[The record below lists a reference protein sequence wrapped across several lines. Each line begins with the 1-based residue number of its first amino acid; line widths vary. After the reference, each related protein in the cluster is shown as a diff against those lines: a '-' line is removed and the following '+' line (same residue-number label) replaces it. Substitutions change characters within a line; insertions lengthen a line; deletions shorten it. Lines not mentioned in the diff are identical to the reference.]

1 MENNEIVETG
11 KEIESKWALRDRLRS
26 KALWAAVAGLIV
38 VICSAFDLWDKIGI
52 TQPELQAIFTAVGA
66 VLTAFGVFNHPTS
79 RDRF

>member
-1 MENNEIVETG
+1 MENNEMVETG

-38 VICSAFDLWDKIGI
+38 VICSAFDLWGKFGI

-66 VLTAFGVFNHPTS
+66 VLTAFGVFNDPTS